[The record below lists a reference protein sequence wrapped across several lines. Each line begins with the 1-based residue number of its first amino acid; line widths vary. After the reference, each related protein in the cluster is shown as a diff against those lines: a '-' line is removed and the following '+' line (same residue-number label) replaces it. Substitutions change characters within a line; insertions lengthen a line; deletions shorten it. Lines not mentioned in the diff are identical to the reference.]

1 MNTPNTPI
9 KLYRMAL
16 SGHSHRVEL
25 FASLIGVPLEL
36 VDVDLLGGEHKK
48 PPFLAMNSFGQVPV
62 MQDGEVTLADAN
74 AILIYLEARYGAP
87 GQWMP
92 RDPLGA
98 AQVQRWL
105 TVAAGQVAF
114 GPAAARLNVLFRRGE
129 PSEEQLTRA
138 NGLLAVMEAEL
149 SARVFLVGDK
159 PTLADLANYSYIA
172 HAPEGKVSL
181 EPYPNMRAWLARI
194 EALQGFVPM
203 KRSAVGLAA

>member
-149 SARVFLVGDK
+149 SVTSRRSLTWPTTATSRTRRRARCRWS
-159 PTLADLANYSYIA
+159 PTRTC
-172 HAPEGKVSL
+172 APGSPASRRCK
-181 EPYPNMRAWLARI
+181 
-194 EALQGFVPM
+194 ALC
-203 KRSAVGLAA
+203 R